1 MIQAEKLRI
10 RDNQTALDDTEL
22 TKRFLMLDARI
33 HELEQLKVSWEEAV
47 VEVQNHGL
55 KRVNEV
61 VDPFVV
67 EAGQMVSD
75 VRTEM
80 EALQAE
86 WAGLDMD
93 GQLAA
98 MDARLTAVESSLATV
113 QAAIALQQATLD
125 KFPSLAPGEAGK
137 FLKVNPTGTRYEHDT
152 VATDVQKTFLIQGAL
167 NTRDD
172 LAHVLAG
179 ISGNISRIVA
189 RIRSGTGSATVRIT
203 NDGSAVG
210 SVVADTTGAS
220 TTDLSNTS
228 VTEVSFVGI
237 DITGVS
243 GSPVDVSVVVVI
255 TPGT

>member
-1 MIQAEKLRI
+1 MLKKLIYNFIDNITPLSAAEFNLRFYDI
-10 RDNQTALDDTEL
+10 
-22 TKRFLMLDARI
+22 DARI
-33 HELEQLKVSWEEAV
+33 HELEQLQVSWETAV
-47 VEVQNHGL
+47 VDIQNYGL
-55 KRVNEV
+55 ARVNEV
-61 VDPFVV
+61 VDPFVAQA
-67 EAGQMVSD
+67 EQMLAD
-75 VRTEM
+75 TQAEL

-113 QAAIALQQATLD
+113 QANIALLQAAMNR
-125 KFPSLAPGEAGK
+125 FPSLAGDAGK
-137 FLKVNPTGTRYEHDT
+137 FLKVNASETGYEHDT

-167 NTRDD
+167 STRDD

-179 ISGNISRIVA
+179 IAGNISRIIA
-189 RIRSGTGSATVRIT
+189 RIRSGTGAATVRIT

-210 SVVADTTGAS
+210 SVAADTTGAF
-220 TTDLSNTS
+220 TTDLSNTG
-228 VTEVSFVGI
+228 VTEASFVGI

-255 TPGT
+255 TPSS